1 MRLSTKG
8 RYAVMAMADLAHCAK
23 GNPIPL
29 AEISMRQGISLAY
42 LEQLFSK
49 LGRAGLVSG
58 MRGPGG
64 GYLLDR
70 TPASIAIEEIMAAVD
85 EPVKMTRC
93 AGVEGV
99 GCIGRSRC
107 LTHDLWDA
115 LGDHLLVF
123 LRSVTL
129 QDVLDGRPLR
139 RSGLDGT
146 VENTETVSVVRQT
159 RGDAL

>member
-1 MRLSTKG
+1 MSKFA
-8 RYAVMAMADLAHCAK
+8 YAVMAMADLAHRAK
-23 GNPIPL
+23 GDPIPL

-64 GYLLDR
+64 GYLLVR
-70 TPASIAIEEIMAAVD
+70 SPASIVIEEIMAAVD

-93 AGVEGV
+93 SGIEGK
-99 GCIGRSRC
+99 GCIGHSRC

-129 QDVLDGRPLR
+129 QDILDGRPLR
-139 RSGLDGT
+139 RSGLEAL
-146 VENTETVSVVRQT
+146 VETIETAGGER
-159 RGDAL
+159 RAGGDTL

>member
-23 GNPIPL
+23 GDPIPL

-70 TPASIAIEEIMAAVD
+70 SPASIVIEEIMAAVD

-93 AGVEGV
+93 SGIEGK
-99 GCIGRSRC
+99 GCIGPSRC

-115 LGDHLLVF
+115 LGDHLMVF
-123 LRSVTL
+123 LRGVTL

-139 RSGLDGT
+139 RSGWNVS
-146 VENTETVSVVRQT
+146 VENIETVGEVRKAD
-159 RGDAL
+159 GDAL